1 MRMIRLNIT
10 LPEEII
16 KLLEE
21 KKNKSRYIAEALKEK
36 IEREERE
43 KIEKLMKE
51 GYSATAR
58 EDKELADEWEKT
70 DIEEWD

>member
-16 KLLEE
+16 QLLKE

-43 KIEKLMKE
+43 KVERLMKE
-51 GYSATAR
+51 GYSASSK
-58 EDKELADEWEKT
+58 EDKELTGEWDKT